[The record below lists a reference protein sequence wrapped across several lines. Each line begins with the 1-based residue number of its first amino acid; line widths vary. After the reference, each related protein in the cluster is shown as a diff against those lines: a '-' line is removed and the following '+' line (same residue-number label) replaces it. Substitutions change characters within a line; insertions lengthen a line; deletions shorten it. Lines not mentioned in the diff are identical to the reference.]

1 MKNSRIYGHSYD
13 NLYIWK
19 NVDDYDFRDVNEQPG
34 DDLPE
39 NVHEGN
45 EYEYE
50 ERERKNINQFTCNS
64 ILFCYYQNTSI
75 ASMIV

>member
-1 MKNSRIYGHSYD
+1 MGIGYDRI
-13 NLYIWK
+13 LE
-19 NVDDYDFRDVNEQPG
+19 NVGDYDFRDVNEQPG

-50 ERERKNINQFTCNS
+50 GYAEND
-64 ILFCYYQNTSI
+64 
-75 ASMIV
+75 